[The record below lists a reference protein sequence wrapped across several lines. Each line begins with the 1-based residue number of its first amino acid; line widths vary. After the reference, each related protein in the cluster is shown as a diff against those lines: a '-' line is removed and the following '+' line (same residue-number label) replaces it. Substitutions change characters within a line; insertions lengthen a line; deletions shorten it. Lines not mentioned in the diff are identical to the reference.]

1 MEKKE
6 DNDNN
11 DEIKNNVSAL
21 KPMKMQDFFRL
32 SDNIKFKKNNQ
43 NEDKKNKNNEKE
55 INSESNN
62 KNNLYKF
69 LYESAKETEDEIT
82 NQIISIKKEQKIKE
96 PAISNVNID
105 GGLFLMESINIFID
119 DVNKKYTEMIIQNYE
134 CKFNFDEKI
143 LKEFSYLVHFAPK
156 YFEFPIFYAFKG
168 KYDKETNITTITLK
182 DFRSFKLLTTN
193 NMIYKKIFDSFNN
206 KVDYYR

>member
-11 DEIKNNVSAL
+11 NDEMKNNTSAL

-82 NQIISIKKEQKIKE
+82 NQIISIKKEQK
-96 PAISNVNID
+96 
-105 GGLFLMESINIFID
+105 
-119 DVNKKYTEMIIQNYE
+119 KK
-134 CKFNFDEKI
+134 
-143 LKEFSYLVHFAPK
+143 S
-156 YFEFPIFYAFKG
+156 
-168 KYDKETNITTITLK
+168 
-182 DFRSFKLLTTN
+182 LLYQ
-193 NMIYKKIFDSFNN
+193 MLI
-206 KVDYYR
+206 